1 MPDEARRRYGDR
13 EVELILRRAVEL
25 EYLEPDSED
34 EGEGLSLHDLEEIG
48 CRVGIAT
55 DHLRRAAAELD
66 EVGPVPELGERLL
79 GGPATIWLERSLSGE
94 IDEDDVEAIVAE
106 LESESGSTVAGFG
119 GSGTASR
126 LGRTLVWRASTPT
139 NARILHVSI
148 RWGDGRTRI
157 RIQERLHGVIGGLF
171 GGIVGGVGGGVGL
184 GAGLPIGLAALHSP
198 LFAVTFAAVV
208 IAGSVLLARGIFSVV
223 ARSRQRALREL
234 LERLSDYV
242 PYEDDGEP
250 DLEDDPNGA
259 SAEPA

>member
-25 EYLEPDSED
+25 EYLGPDSED

-48 CRVGIAT
+48 SRVGIAA

-106 LESESGSTVAGFG
+106 LESESEGSAASGFG
-119 GSGTASR
+119 GSGTASL
-126 LGRTLVWRASTPT
+126 LGRTLVWRASTRT
-139 NARILHVSI
+139 NARMLHVSI

-184 GAGLPIGLAALHSP
+184 GAGHPIGLAALHSP
-198 LFAVTFAAVV
+198 LFALTFAAVV
-208 IAGSVLLARGIFSVV
+208 IAGSVLLARGIFSAV

-242 PYEDDGEP
+242 PYRDDEEP
-250 DLEDDPNGA
+250 DLADDPNG